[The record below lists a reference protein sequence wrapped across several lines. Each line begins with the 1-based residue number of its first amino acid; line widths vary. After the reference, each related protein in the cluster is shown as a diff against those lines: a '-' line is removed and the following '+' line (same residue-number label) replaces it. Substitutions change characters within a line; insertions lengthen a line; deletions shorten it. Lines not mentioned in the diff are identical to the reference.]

1 MHSAYTVLI
10 TGEESEC
17 LKERYHLHLFVHPK
31 WTITWNEMQIL
42 QSRNHLLTP
51 QTQTTNIGW
60 TNGSQ
65 CKTNFWKIAYF
76 TERDNFSYL
85 QVVLVVVTA
94 VGVARQEWFRWIYY
108 YHLPVTCILLS
119 SSRVQW
125 STCLLLPFLCRG
137 ATVLITLTSK
147 GCFSGLHHPL
157 HSLSLSNRVHL
168 LIIAILQHTPIA
180 YPGKCTRRTFF
191 RASCLR
197 SGPRKLPRNTYI
209 QGCMHLVLD

>member
-1 MHSAYTVLI
+1 MHSACTVLI

-17 LKERYHLHLFVHPK
+17 LKEWYHLHLFVHPK

-42 QSRNHLLTP
+42 QRNHLSTP

-94 VGVARQEWFRWIYY
+94 VGVAQHECIRWIYY
-108 YHLPVTCILLS
+108 YHSPVTCILLS

-125 STCLLLPFLCRG
+125 STCLLLPFLVEYST
-137 ATVLITLTSK
+137 TVLVTLTSK

-157 HSLSLSNRVHL
+157 HSLSLSNGVHL
-168 LIIAILQHTPIA
+168 LIILLLQHTPIA
-180 YPGKCTRRTFF
+180 YPG
-191 RASCLR
+191 
-197 SGPRKLPRNTYI
+197 
-209 QGCMHLVLD
+209 